1 MASFHKTKYGTW
13 EVCWRENGKPKTKT
27 VKKKPEAEALK
38 AKIEQRGSF
47 VRTKDAPTLEDFAVE
62 WLAHHNVSK
71 ETKALYRQQLE
82 AHVIPS
88 IGHLSLTELKPKRL
102 SEWQKQRLAEGA
114 GPASIGKVQAVL
126 KQIFDAA
133 ILPEEYL
140 ESNPIASLKAPPYE
154 KRVHRWLT
162 ANEVEQL
169 RMWFL
174 EHDDLGSATL
184 ISTLAYIG
192 IRPEDALARI
202 WPDLAAK
209 LSVTTKNVN
218 GEIRAGS
225 KSGMAY
231 IRRVEVPGIVMQDFE
246 EWRIASMG
254 RGLIFPRK
262 GDGLPWTKSDYDN
275 WRSRHPKGE
284 GQRRPHCFRRAA
296 EDCGLGESL
305 RPYDL
310 RHTGASLMAAAGWT
324 AVEIAHQLGHS
335 PTESQKTYQHLIHTD
350 RRDRGSIDDYIREA
364 RGMAPVRDS
373 SEERVR

>member
-1 MASFHKTKYGTW
+1 MASFHKTKYGTF
-13 EVCWRENGKPKTKT
+13 EVRWRENGKPKSKT

-38 AKIEQRGSF
+38 LKIEQRGSF
-47 VRTKDAPTLEDFAVE
+47 VRPKDAETVEDFAAE
-62 WLAHHNVSK
+62 WLAAKNVSK
-71 ETKALYRQQLE
+71 ETRDLYRQQLE
-82 AHVIPS
+82 AHVLPLL
-88 IGHLSLTELKPKRL
+88 GHLSIVELKPRRL
-102 SEWQKQRLAEGA
+102 KEWQKQRLREGA
-114 GPASIGKVQAVL
+114 GPSSIGKVQAVL
-126 KQIFDAA
+126 KQILDEAVLPHEYFD
-133 ILPEEYL
+133 
-140 ESNPIASLKAPPYE
+140 SNPIASLKAPPYE

-184 ISTLAYIG
+184 ISTLAYVG

-202 WPDLAAK
+202 WPDLGAK

-218 GEIRAGS
+218 GEIKPGS

-231 IRRVEVPGIVMQDFE
+231 IRKVEVPGIVMQDFE
-246 EWRIASMG
+246 EWRIASVG

-262 GDGLPWTKSDYDN
+262 SDGLPWTKSDYDN
-275 WRSRHPKGE
+275 WRARHPKGK
-284 GQRRPHCFRRAA
+284 GQRRPRCFRRAA
-296 EDCGLGESL
+296 EDCGLGASL

-364 RGMAPVRDS
+364 RGLAPVRDS
-373 SEERVR
+373 SGERVG